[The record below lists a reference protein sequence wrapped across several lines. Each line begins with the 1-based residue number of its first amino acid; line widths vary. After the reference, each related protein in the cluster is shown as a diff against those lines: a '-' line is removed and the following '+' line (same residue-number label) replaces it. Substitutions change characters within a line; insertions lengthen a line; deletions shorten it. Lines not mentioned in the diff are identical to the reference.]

1 MVVTF
6 YKTKLNKQNRCY
18 GAEQYD
24 SYLSTCEKLDV
35 TLSHDIIPNQ
45 PFNIETASG
54 MWGYN
59 YITYT
64 YKGYLF
70 GAFVDSINIQA
81 ISGTTVIY
89 NSTDNWYFTLKNIGV
104 NNIDFHGRVMRGHV
118 RDTDKSH
125 KPILD
130 NTTLTA
136 EEVFN
141 NANLKFYDF
150 TNVVKVNSDIQD
162 YDLYKKTWYLYIYFA
177 NPKQVYPLNFPQTQF
192 IDGDVFVGN
201 NGLTVCYPVIQE
213 DKYFKICQ
221 FNSDTGE
228 LTPDMDIS
236 GLTSSFI
243 TAITLSKIPPA
254 IGIYFY
260 KYSDTEIRL
269 KDTYSVFHQRDW
281 IETAKE
287 GLPKSMLAPW
297 AFQDVPISLSKF
309 NDKNGTYDFVN
320 LLNKPISRLTKY
332 DDYLKQIPKFNSL
345 VYMPYYIGNSVV
357 NLLQVTDDEPF
368 TVSLS
373 FDLGS
378 YIITK
383 KVNNL
388 GGNKSI
394 SIIQN
399 DILFAPDTV
408 LDYWTRLNA
417 LQTANAGK
425 IQENAGINQGITS
438 VGSMVKSS
446 AGLLSSIGKLVGAAA
461 GKDVAGIIGG
471 VAGLVSSGT
480 DTTVTALNLERT
492 RENAELAAENGRM
505 IQETANFQYDTG
517 VTHSVQGAGYYN
529 SYKAPSFV
537 SIIDNSDNYK
547 QICTNLH
554 RYGYNTFLQLDD
566 VYFNHVRE
574 HFNYIKCSEVEVTG
588 VPADIADDISN
599 MFLKGVHLWQD
610 DVENFERTNYS
621 KGEWNV

>member
-45 PFNIETASG
+45 PFNIETTSG

-59 YITYT
+59 YITYA
-64 YKGYLF
+64 YRGYLF

-89 NSTDNWYFTLKNIGV
+89 HSTDNWYFTLNNIGV

-118 RDTDKSH
+118 RDTDKGH

-141 NANLKFYDF
+141 NSNLKYVSVDNMFNLSVYDTAKCF
-150 TNVVKVNSDIQD
+150 KEC
-162 YDLYKKTWYLYIYFA
+162 WFLYIYFA
-177 NPKQVYPLNFPQTQF
+177 NPSKVMNLGGVTAINQKFT
-192 IDGDVFVGN
+192 GN
-201 NGLTVCYPVIQE
+201 NGSVLGNNGVTCVYPVVA
-213 DKYFKICQ
+213 DKTGWWVCELVDNKLEQSVAISALT
-221 FNSDTGE
+221 NSD
-228 LTPDMDIS
+228 
-236 GLTSSFI
+236 I
-243 TAITLSKIPPA
+243 TAMTLSKIPPNNKLKFYEDSTSPSGYRLS
-254 IGIYFY
+254 GI
-260 KYSDTEIRL
+260 TTGL
-269 KDTYSVFHQRDW
+269 NW
-281 IETAKE
+281 KE
-287 GLPKSMLAPW
+287 NTTNLPMKCCY
-297 AFQDVPISLSKF
+297 
-309 NDKNGTYDFVN
+309 YDFEFVN
-320 LLNKPISRLTKY
+320 IEVNRLYSEGKRVDISSLEGNSISNTDNY
-332 DDYLKQIPKFNSL
+332 DDYLKQIPKFTSL
-345 VYMPYYIGNSVV
+345 VYNPLYVGKNIYDLYHKEDGNIFAGISI
-357 NLLQVTDDEPF
+357 
-368 TVSLS
+368 S
-373 FDLGS
+373 FDLSTYLIYRNLTTINGDS
-378 YIITK
+378 KI
-383 KVNNL
+383 VVLENN
-388 GGNKSI
+388 SI
-394 SIIQN
+394 
-399 DILFAPDTV
+399 FAPDTV
-408 LDYWTRLNA
+408 LDYWTRLNS

-425 IQENAGINQGITS
+425 MQENSGISQGVNNI
-438 VGSMVKSS
+438 GSIIKKATGIV
-446 AGLLSSIGKLVGAAA
+446 SSIGNVIGAAFE
-461 GKDVAGIIGG
+461 GDINGVVGG
-471 VAGLVSSGT
+471 VSGFINSGT
-480 DTTVTALNLERT
+480 DTITSAINMQRSQ
-492 RENAELAAENGRM
+492 ENADLTSENGAI
-505 IQETANFQYDTG
+505 IQEVANRQIETG
-517 VTHSVQGAGYYN
+517 TTVSQNGVGYYTN
-529 SYKAPSFV
+529 YKYQSF
-537 SIIDNSDNYK
+537 IYLIDNSYNYK